1 MLKNRLLLIFLSWI
15 LYGGSIF
22 LYTHIPYYIKFL
34 RSEHY
39 HFLIQNT
46 LFLLLWLYNIYIL
59 FFKKDFPL
67 EKERLYITLCGIRNI
82 LQFLLS
88 AMQKKLVLSADEKV
102 SLLLFLV
109 KFYFVPIMAVFA
121 LNNLSNVVLYTKNI
135 PPGFSLENILLL
147 YFPLVLSLIFLIDV
161 SYYLTGYLVEST
173 ALGNKVLS
181 VESTAFGWL
190 VTLACYP
197 PFNRISEEFLGW
209 HSKNFNDFGNIYIS
223 IIMGGI
229 ALLLMSFYLWATISL
244 GGKASNLTNR
254 GIVTTGAY
262 GVVRH
267 PSYAAKNLTWW
278 IMGIPF
284 IFSPQILSAYSNST
298 FIHFVLNDL
307 PKAFIPLLSLCAWS
321 GIYYLRAIT
330 EERHLSKYPDY
341 QIYAEKVRYRFI
353 PKVF

>member
-22 LYTHIPYYIKFL
+22 LYTHIPFYVKFL

-46 LFLLLWLYNIYIL
+46 LFLLLCFYSIFIL
-59 FFKKDFPL
+59 FFKKAFLL
-67 EKERLYITLCGIRNI
+67 EKERLYVTLCGMKSV

-88 AMQKKLVLSADEKV
+88 ALQKKLVLSADEKT

-109 KFYFVPIMAVFA
+109 KFYFIPIMAVFV
-121 LNNLSNVVLYTKNI
+121 LNNFTDVVRYGKNFSPGLSPESVFLFY
-135 PPGFSLENILLL
+135 
-147 YFPLVLSLIFLIDV
+147 YPLALSLIFLIDV
-161 SYYLTGYLVEST
+161 TYFFIGYLIESKS
-173 ALGNKVLS
+173 LGNTVLS
-181 VESTAFGWL
+181 VESTFFGWL

-197 PFNRISEEFLGW
+197 PFNNISNQFLGW
-209 HSKNFNDFGNIYIS
+209 HSKNFNDFGNIYINVT
-223 IIMGGI
+223 MGGI
-229 ALLLMSFYLWATISL
+229 ALFLMSIYLWATLSL

-254 GIVTTGAY
+254 GIVSTGAY
-262 GVVRH
+262 KFVRH
-267 PSYAAKNLTWW
+267 PAYAAKNLTWW

-284 IFSPQILSAYSNST
+284 IFSPQVLSAYSNST

-307 PKAFIPLLSLCAWS
+307 PKAFIPILSLCAWS

-330 EERHLSKYPDY
+330 EERHLLKDPAYHAYVD
-341 QIYAEKVRYRFI
+341 KVRYRFV